1 MNTKTIKRIDEIVSR
16 INAHPEYSS
25 RIHTEADVALHKEA
39 AKHSFSLELLGETK
53 RKQQNEQ
60 AEKEA
65 LRHIKEGWQY
75 LQKYDLSVSTLAGLG
90 HVIEPATNTA
100 SYFRNSLVQFGPF
113 LAPEA
118 EKIAYHIDNL
128 IFRLQIEKIHP
139 IIRAAE
145 AHIEL
150 VRIHPYVD
158 GNGRAARLVHNFY
171 LHQKGYPAAIIPPS
185 DRGLYISL
193 MENTIKDRCD
203 IRSTF
208 DSPSNSEGLL
218 QEYFSSKVLT
228 SVERLEEELKKR
240 RRFIIVV
247 NRIVDREVINS
258 VSGIIRSY
266 VKARGKGAAV
276 QSDKN
281 TNSKMDTRLFVIG
294 DIGVEELRGIMDR
307 CKAKY
312 KFTYDVH
319 PRTD

>member
-1 MNTKTIKRIDEIVSR
+1 MGR
-16 INAHPEYSS
+16 INAHPEYSN
-25 RIHTEADVALHKEA
+25 RVHTEADVALHKEA

-53 RKQQNEQ
+53 GKRQNEQ

-65 LRHIKEGWQY
+65 LRHIKKGWQY

-90 HVIEPATNTA
+90 HVIEPATNTT

-118 EKIAYHIDNL
+118 EKITYHVDNL

-139 IIRAAE
+139 VIRAAE

-150 VRIHPYVD
+150 VRIHPFVD

-171 LHQKGYPAAIIPPS
+171 LHQKGYPAAIIPSS
-185 DRGLYISL
+185 DRELYISL
-193 MENTIKDRCD
+193 MENTLKDRSD

-208 DSPSNSEGLL
+208 DSPSHSERLL

-240 RRFIIVV
+240 RRFMVVV
-247 NRIVDREVINS
+247 NKIVDRGMINS
-258 VSGIIRSY
+258 VSSMIRSY
-266 VKARGKGAAV
+266 VKAHGKGAAV
-276 QSDKN
+276 QSDK
-281 TNSKMDTRLFVIG
+281 TTDSKKDTRLFVVG
-294 DIGVEELRGIMDR
+294 DIGVEELRKIMER

-319 PRTD
+319 QRTY